1 MCFLCVL
8 SFIYKRIL
16 FTLKFFNSIFCI
28 SKMADGANFGTHEKL
43 RINRNIL
50 VLGFAFM
57 VQFTAFHGAANLQ
70 SSVNSDAGAGTFTLA
85 AIYFSLILSN
95 ILLPAVVIKWLGCKW
110 TVAVSFIA
118 YMPFIAAQFYP
129 RLYTLVPAGMMVGF
143 GGGPLWCA
151 KCTYLSVVAEP
162 VLETDWRAS

>member
-1 MCFLCVL
+1 MGEPVTFR
-8 SFIYKRIL
+8 S
-16 FTLKFFNSIFCI
+16 N
-28 SKMADGANFGTHEKL
+28 EKI

-95 ILLPAVVIKWLGCKW
+95 ILLPAVVIK
-110 TVAVSFIA
+110 
-118 YMPFIAAQFYP
+118 
-129 RLYTLVPAGMMVGF
+129 
-143 GGGPLWCA
+143 
-151 KCTYLSVVAEP
+151 
-162 VLETDWRAS
+162 